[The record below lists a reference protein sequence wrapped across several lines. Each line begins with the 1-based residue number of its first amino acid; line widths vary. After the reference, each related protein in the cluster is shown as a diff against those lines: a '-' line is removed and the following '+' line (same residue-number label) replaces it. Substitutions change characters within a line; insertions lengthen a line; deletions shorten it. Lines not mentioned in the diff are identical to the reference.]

1 MLFATLDVDLPDD
14 PLFIALESAGE
25 QWPWWWIRLIQIA
38 KRHNR
43 RGRLCHSDGRPLAAR
58 DLALVHHRTLQRAEE
73 WGQMLETCLGL
84 GLLVQDD
91 DGAYRIADWKRWH
104 RSPSDDPEETR
115 TRKALQRE
123 RQRSHDLSR
132 GVTSGHDLSRG
143 VTSGHE
149 SHDTEQSRA
158 EQRQSRAEQQQ
169 SMRAHAREGL
179 AAAAAADVA
188 VAPEDDLGP
197 ESESLYT
204 GRPGRTSLD
213 ELRPAIAQAMQAL
226 GILGSPSGTWW
237 TSVTAWAGPAVEEG
251 ATLDDVRDAIHFA
264 AAKAAHD
271 RPRRPWPYAMTIA
284 SEEIGQIARRN
295 QMRRDWAAHGRRG
308 PEPLPYVWT
317 PEDDTCSR

>member
-1 MLFATLDVDLPDD
+1 MCGGALTMLFATLDVDLPED

-25 QWPWWWIRLIQIA
+25 PWPWWWIRLIQIA

-43 RGRLCHSDGRPLAAR
+43 RGRLCHSDGRPLVAR
-58 DLALVHHRTLQRAEE
+58 DMALVHHRTLNRAEE
-73 WGQMLETCLGL
+73 WGQMLETCLSL
-84 GLLVQDD
+84 GLLAQDD

-115 TRKALQRE
+115 TRKALQRD
-123 RQRSHDLSR
+123 RQR
-132 GVTSGHDLSRG
+132 GHDLSRA

-169 SMRAHAREGL
+169 SIAHAREGL
-179 AAAAAADVA
+179 AAAAGS
-188 VAPEDDLGP
+188 DDYIGSGNGLEP
-197 ESESLYT
+197 I
-204 GRPGRTSLD
+204 
-213 ELRPAIAQAMQAL
+213 RPAIAQAMQSL
-226 GILGSPSGTWW
+226 GILASPSGTWW
-237 TSVTAWAGPAVEEG
+237 TSVTSWAAPAISGG
-251 ATLDDVRDAIHFA
+251 ATLDDVQDAIRYG

-295 QMRRDWAAHGRRG
+295 QMRRDWEANGRRG

>member
-1 MLFATLDVDLPDD
+1 MCGGALTMLFATLDVDLPDD

-25 QWPWWWIRLIQIA
+25 PWPWWWIRLIQIA

-43 RGRLCHSDGRPLAAR
+43 RGRLCHSDGRPLVAR
-58 DLALVHHRTLQRAEE
+58 DMALVHHRTLNRAEE
-73 WGQMLETCLGL
+73 WGQMLETCLSL
-84 GLLVQDD
+84 GLLAQDD

-115 TRKALQRE
+115 TRKALQRD
-123 RQRSHDLSR
+123 RQR
-132 GVTSGHDLSRG
+132 GHDLSRG

-149 SHDTEQSRA
+149 SHDTEQSRDRA
-158 EQRQSRAEQQQ
+158 ETEQQQ

-179 AAAAAADVA
+179 AAAAGS
-188 VAPEDDLGP
+188 DDYIGSGNGLEP
-197 ESESLYT
+197 I
-204 GRPGRTSLD
+204 
-213 ELRPAIAQAMQAL
+213 RPAIAQAMQAL
-226 GILGSPSGTWW
+226 GILGAPSGTWW
-237 TSVTAWAGPAVEEG
+237 TSVTAWAAPAISGG
-251 ATLDDVRDAIHFA
+251 ATLDDVQDAIRYG

-295 QMRRDWAAHGRRG
+295 QMRRDWEANGRRG

>member
-25 QWPWWWIRLIQIA
+25 PWPWWWIRLIQIA

-43 RGRLCHSDGRPLAAR
+43 RGRLCHSDGRPLVAR
-58 DLALVHHRTLQRAEE
+58 DMALVHHRTLNRAEE
-73 WGQMLETCLGL
+73 WGQMLETCLSL

-91 DGAYRIADWKRWH
+91 DGAYRIADWRRWH

-115 TRKALQRE
+115 TRKALQRD

-132 GVTSGHDLSRG
+132 V

-179 AAAAAADVA
+179 AAAAGS
-188 VAPEDDLGP
+188 DDYIGSGNGLEP
-197 ESESLYT
+197 I
-204 GRPGRTSLD
+204 
-213 ELRPAIAQAMQAL
+213 RPAIAQAMQRL
-226 GILGSPSGTWW
+226 GILASPSGTWW
-237 TSVTAWAGPAVEEG
+237 TSVTAWAAPAIAGG
-251 ATLDDVRDAIHFA
+251 ATLDDVQDAIRYG

-295 QMRRDWAAHGRRG
+295 QMRRDWEANGRRG